1 MMRTSVLATWAVGLS
16 LVGAAGDAAAQSCES
31 YAGGFAWSCSRP
43 LPGLVCTQ
51 IVEPADPH
59 TWGDNY
65 FCASRDIGM
74 RWSNAGPLAG
84 MRCTQV
90 LEPADPN
97 TWTDNFVCLPPR
109 SPYNFQWSYAGP
121 LRGQMCVQ
129 WNEPADP
136 HTWGDNYLCVTPARR
151 GMPMRGLIIAQ

>member
-1 MMRTSVLATWAVGLS
+1 MKLSKALAPWAAVLS
-16 LVGAAGDAAAQSCES
+16 LVAAAGEAAAQSCES

-65 FCASRDIGM
+65 
-74 RWSNAGPLAG
+74 
-84 MRCTQV
+84 
-90 LEPADPN
+90 
-97 TWTDNFVCLPPR
+97 
-109 SPYNFQWSYAGP
+109 
-121 LRGQMCVQ
+121 
-129 WNEPADP
+129 
-136 HTWGDNYLCVTPARR
+136 LCVTPARR